1 MNAKDAH
8 NRSMY
13 VYELRTKGLLF
24 KEIAKIMGFS
34 TCRAAQIYESALRRK
49 AHEAKNDNS

>member
-8 NRSMY
+8 KRNMY

-49 AHEAKNDNS
+49 ANEAKNDNS